1 MPDVYIK
8 KDLYDAI
15 VLLRK
20 DVGTF
25 VNEAV
30 REKLEL
36 DGGKE

>member
-8 KDLYDAI
+8 KDLYDGV

-25 VNEAV
+25 VNDAV
-30 REKLEL
+30 REKLER
-36 DGGKE
+36 EVEE